1 LIYFLFALFS
11 LLNCIWGLMA
21 YNQFD
26 KLIKLVKKTKSLS
39 NKLDPMIGDYK
50 YNTFN
55 PETKELE
62 EGYTYYGNVDFWD
75 SDNDVPQWMDKAKY
89 WKIFIELQRLNKNT
103 ILQISKD
110 KNPYL
115 SSGKK
120 ILAVTIKESERS
132 LAIKEKKRSKAKYRV
147 ILPQW
152 IVLNT
157 EYKKFNSNFQSEIN
171 NITNTIAEVNKN
183 IPNLID
189 EIINREKII
198 ITRPWNLLISLVTY
212 LNISLP
218 ISIIYSKI
226 KSLTPGAKNRR
237 IQYINDN
244 LSGVSINVLI
254 DAIILKARKIG
265 IDEKSCSKLL
275 SLIKFLKNEY
285 EKVGLGEGASEYHN
299 LHHSLE
305 VVYMSLNMLLK
316 EIHGYNFEK
325 KRL

>member
-1 LIYFLFALFS
+1 MEF
-11 LLNCIWGLMA
+11 
-21 YNQFD
+21 
-26 KLIKLVKKTKSLS
+26 
-39 NKLDPMIGDYK
+39 
-50 YNTFN
+50 
-55 PETKELE
+55 
-62 EGYTYYGNVDFWD
+62 VD
-75 SDNDVPQWMDKAKY
+75 
-89 WKIFIELQRLNKNT
+89 I
-103 ILQISKD
+103 IS
-110 KNPYL
+110 
-115 SSGKK
+115 S
-120 ILAVTIKESERS
+120 V
-132 LAIKEKKRSKAKYRV
+132 
-147 ILPQW
+147 
-152 IVLNT
+152 
-157 EYKKFNSNFQSEIN
+157 F
-171 NITNTIAEVNKN
+171 
-183 IPNLID
+183 
-189 EIINREKII
+189 
-198 ITRPWNLLISLVTY
+198 
-212 LNISLP
+212 NISLP